1 MNKYEIMMI
10 LKPDLE
16 DDAKTALLDG
26 FKAILTEGEGVVDN
40 VDTEKLGLRELA
52 YEIKD
57 YTKGLYVVIDTP
69 DCEEYDTSW
78 SAQMVAADIMH
89 KLVPY
94 LGIPADNPDYERDV
108 YIDAKT
114 LKPVVKRPSSVDVDE
129 VKPDGGANL
138 PDEEE
143 SASKEDGQEEE
154 SSENKKPDENESP
167 PE

>member
-1 MNKYEIMMI
+1 MGFA
-10 LKPDLE
+10 PAE
-16 DDAKTALLDG
+16 DPEVL
-26 FKAILTEGEGVVDN
+26 V
-40 VDTEKLGLRELA
+40 
-52 YEIKD
+52 
-57 YTKGLYVVIDTP
+57 YVVIDTP

-138 PDEEE
+138 LMRKSPHQKRTDR
-143 SASKEDGQEEE
+143 
-154 SSENKKPDENESP
+154 KKNHQKMRNLMRMNPRLRKVLPARHIMVHKVKTSIIK
-167 PE
+167 

>member
-1 MNKYEIMMI
+1 MGFA
-10 LKPDLE
+10 PAE
-16 DDAKTALLDG
+16 DPEVL
-26 FKAILTEGEGVVDN
+26 V
-40 VDTEKLGLRELA
+40 
-52 YEIKD
+52 
-57 YTKGLYVVIDTP
+57 YVIIDTP

-94 LGIPADNPDYERDV
+94 LGIPADNPDYDRDV

-143 SASKEDGQEEE
+143 SASKDDGQEKNHQKMRNLMRMNPHLRKAHRMVRMNPRLRKALPARHIMVHKVKT
-154 SSENKKPDENESP
+154 SIIK
-167 PE
+167 

>member
-1 MNKYEIMMI
+1 MGFA
-10 LKPDLE
+10 PAE
-16 DDAKTALLDG
+16 DPEVL
-26 FKAILTEGEGVVDN
+26 V
-40 VDTEKLGLRELA
+40 
-52 YEIKD
+52 
-57 YTKGLYVVIDTP
+57 YVIIDTP

-143 SASKEDGQEEE
+143 SASKRTDM
-154 SSENKKPDENESP
+154 KKNHQKMRNLMRMNPRLRKAHRMVWMNRRLRKVLP
-167 PE
+167 ARHIMVHKVKTPIIK

>member
-57 YTKGLYVVIDTP
+57 
-69 DCEEYDTSW
+69 
-78 SAQMVAADIMH
+78 
-89 KLVPY
+89 
-94 LGIPADNPDYERDV
+94 
-108 YIDAKT
+108 
-114 LKPVVKRPSSVDVDE
+114 
-129 VKPDGGANL
+129 
-138 PDEEE
+138 
-143 SASKEDGQEEE
+143 
-154 SSENKKPDENESP
+154 
-167 PE
+167 